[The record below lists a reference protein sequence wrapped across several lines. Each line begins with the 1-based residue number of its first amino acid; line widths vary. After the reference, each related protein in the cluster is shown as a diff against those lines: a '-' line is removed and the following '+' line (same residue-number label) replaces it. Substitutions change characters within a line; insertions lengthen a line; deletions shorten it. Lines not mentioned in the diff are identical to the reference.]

1 VIICLPF
8 QALPD
13 SDPSIASKLFLHTS
27 AWPLEATSISDS
39 TVSLGEK
46 PRAPNPK
53 RHFIPVGHICLE
65 SENKDPSLADPSKG
79 MYRISCLYIS
89 TALQSAGLGRATMNE
104 IESLAVSE
112 PLNAKTLTLSTVANE
127 DLGNKEKWDALRAE
141 GRLEPKVCSFHLVEG
156 LDLGRIKDC

>member
-1 VIICLPF
+1 
-8 QALPD
+8 
-13 SDPSIASKLFLHTS
+13 
-27 AWPLEATSISDS
+27 
-39 TVSLGEK
+39 
-46 PRAPNPK
+46 
-53 RHFIPVGHICLE
+53 
-65 SENKDPSLADPSKG
+65 
-79 MYRISCLYIS
+79 
-89 TALQSAGLGRATMNE
+89 MNE